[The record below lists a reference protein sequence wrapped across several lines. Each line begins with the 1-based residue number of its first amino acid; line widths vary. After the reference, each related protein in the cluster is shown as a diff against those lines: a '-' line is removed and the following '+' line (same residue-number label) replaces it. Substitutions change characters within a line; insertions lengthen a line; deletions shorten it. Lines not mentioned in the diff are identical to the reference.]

1 MKSKGFAASGK
12 TTKSKLVESRSIRQ
26 SALQSDVRSDVRS
39 HLPSDVHS
47 DRSSENGD
55 ETADQIDQV
64 TVTLLLTGGQE
75 YTLTIDPADEL
86 LRDLFET
93 LMSTNPT
100 ASRRLFQIPIR
111 QGKAVL
117 AFSSDR
123 LVGMITDPP
132 IIVEQDPEALAESTA
147 PESFAIAKGRDP
159 LISEYLQLDNFL
171 TPEEHQALLA
181 YVERRQ
187 SEFVGTTTF
196 TGAQN
201 YRESVVLYSFPEFED
216 LIRQRLVSMLPPV
229 LEQLGLPPFNV
240 SQIEAQLTAH
250 NDGQFYK
257 VHNDNGSADTA
268 VRELTYVYYFYREP
282 KAFTGGELVIY
293 DSKVEHNYYV
303 QADTFKTVEP
313 RNNSIVFFLSRYM
326 HEVLPIQCPSQQFLD
341 SRFTI
346 NGWIRR

>member
-26 SALQSDVRSDVRS
+26 SALQADV
-39 HLPSDVHS
+39 PSDIYTDRS
-47 DRSSENGD
+47 RSSSADRSSENAD

-64 TVTLLLTGGQE
+64 TVTLLLAGGQE
-75 YTLTIDPADEL
+75 YTLTIEPSDEL

-132 IIVEQDPEALAESTA
+132 IIVEQDPEAMAESVASGSPLT
-147 PESFAIAKGRDP
+147 AKGRDP

-171 TPEEHQALLA
+171 TSEEHQALLD

-216 LIRQRLVSMLPPV
+216 LIRQRLVAMLPPV
-229 LEQLGLPPFNV
+229 LEQLGLPPFNI

-268 VRELTYVYYFYREP
+268 TRELTYVYYFYREP